1 MARMN
6 TMQPDRERSN
16 AFVEADEQYVEI
28 LGKSVGGGPFFSMY
42 AETMQESDP
51 TQGTQVVRYCTCRV
65 FSTQGVS
72 AVDPSS
78 LHEH

>member
-1 MARMN
+1 
-6 TMQPDRERSN
+6 MQPDRERSN

-51 TQGTQVVRYCTCRV
+51 TQGTQVVRYL
-65 FSTQGVS
+65 QGIQYS
-72 AVDPSS
+72 GCFGVDPSS